1 MSALA
6 GVIYTA
12 HYNVAVAVAG
22 DGLEITVISGVVLGG
37 ANLFGG
43 KGTILKT
50 LAGIIIL
57 EMIFNALALHNV
69 NPNMVSVLQGLIIMV
84 AVAVE

>member
-1 MSALA
+1 
-6 GVIYTA
+6 
-12 HYNVAVAVAG
+12 
-22 DGLEITVISGVVLGG
+22 
-37 ANLFGG
+37 
-43 KGTILKT
+43 ILKT

-84 AVAVE
+84 AVAADVISNKKEY